1 MELIKT
7 LIVDDEV
14 FVAQSLKAL
23 LDWEA
28 LGFEITAVCHSGKS
42 ALAEIEK
49 GQVEL
54 LLCDVK
60 MPEMSGIDLVQQVSA
75 QFPQIENI
83 IISGYSDFAYAQS
96 AIRYGTTAYCL
107 KPFDEEE
114 LSAALDLA
122 REKILNKRA
131 KLTNDI
137 LTELLF
143 LSGGIPAE
151 RLREDL
157 EKLGFDPARPVYVCV
172 LLGCVCDFSSVAH
185 SQGMRVG
192 SQKYI
197 YLLQP
202 HTALHSVLDTLRTV
216 CARSAASAGLDRI
229 GRKLRITA
237 HIERARQS
245 AMQFFYTAK
254 KEPVVYESPQV
265 RPPKKKRDLLA
276 LLPPQG
282 MTQAQ
287 KDQYA
292 EHIRQVFT
300 ECRYTIQDAYYFYHL
315 ISAQY
320 LPAGCKEVFH
330 CDSYEAMAE
339 EFLSLEEMLR
349 QTVQTGPG
357 EIVNIS
363 DSQSWIQPVKEYCE
377 KNYTEPI
384 SITIVSDMLHISP
397 SYFST
402 LFKKVTGE
410 NFTAYV
416 TSLRLEKACE
426 QLTATEKNISDIAI
440 DVGYSDY
447 FYFAKVFR
455 KHFRA
460 TPTEYREQH
469 RRTKLTEA

>member
-7 LIVDDEV
+7 LIVDDEI

-23 LDWEA
+23 MDWES
-28 LGFEITAVCHSGKS
+28 LGFEITAVCHSAKS

-49 GQVEL
+49 SDVAL

-60 MPEMSGIDLVQQVSA
+60 MPEMSGIDLVRQVSA
-75 QFPQIENI
+75 RYPQIENI

-107 KPFDEEE
+107 KPFDEDE
-114 LSAALDLA
+114 LAAALCLA
-122 REKILNKRA
+122 REKILNNRA
-131 KLTNDI
+131 KLTSDI

-143 LSGGIPAE
+143 LSGSVPSE

-157 EKLGFDPARPVYVCV
+157 GNLGFDAGQPIYVCV

-185 SQGMRVG
+185 SQGLRVG

-202 HTALHSVLDTLRTV
+202 YSSIQRVQQLLCAV
-216 CARSAASAGLDRI
+216 CARSSASAGLDRI
-229 GRKLRITA
+229 DGKLRIAA
-237 HIERARQS
+237 HIEHARQS
-245 AMQFFYTAK
+245 AMQFFIAGK
-254 KEPVVYESPQV
+254 KEPVVYERPQV
-265 RPPKKKRDLLA
+265 RSPRKKQDLLA
-276 LLPPQG
+276 LLPQSG
-282 MTQAQ
+282 MTPAQ
-287 KDQYA
+287 KEQYIDKLCA
-292 EHIRQVFT
+292 VFT
-300 ECRYTIQDAYYFYHL
+300 ECRYTIQDTYYFYHL
-315 ISAQY
+315 IISQY
-320 LPAGCKEVFH
+320 LPSGYTEIFN
-330 CDSYEAMAE
+330 CDSYEAMVE
-339 EFLSLEEMLR
+339 EFKTLREML
-349 QTVQTGPG
+349 QQIIQIGPG
-357 EIVNIS
+357 EIVNIA

-397 SYFST
+397 SYFSS

-416 TSLRLEKACE
+416 TNLRLKKACE
-426 QLTATEKNISDIAI
+426 QLVSTEKNISDIAI

-460 TPTEYREQH
+460 TPSEYREQC
-469 RRTKLTEA
+469 RQAIPVEG